1 MTSPAYQ
8 ILSPQAA
15 VTAARA
21 VESPSEVMQFE
32 GLASSSRSVREF
44 LTTAEWAAIR
54 ERIMGDGNPPLG
66 AIDGPAELARFA
78 RWTADGAYSEEPVH
92 PEARAA
98 YLHMAAELDALARR
112 MAPAP
117 TADELAARREA
128 A

>member
-1 MTSPAYQ
+1 MTSPAYR

-15 VTAARA
+15 ATAARA

-32 GLASSSRSVREF
+32 GLAASSPSVREF
-44 LTTAEWAAIR
+44 LASAEWAAIR

-66 AIDGPAELARFA
+66 AINSPAELARLA
-78 RWTADGAYSEEPVH
+78 RWTADGVYAEEPIH

-112 MAPAP
+112 MAPAG
-117 TADELAARREA
+117 DELAARRA
-128 A
+128 AA